1 MTDKTMP
8 ALRFRG
14 FYDAW
19 EQRKLSDL
27 TERVTRKN
35 KNNESSR
42 PLTISAQNGLIDQND
57 FFGKQIASR
66 DVSGYFLVKNGEF
79 AYNKSYSNGYPWGA
93 IKRLNNYDMGVLST
107 LYIVFRPINISSQ
120 FLVYYYD
127 TSIWHKEIAKNAA
140 EGARNHGLLN
150 IAPVDFFGTSLVI
163 PNSIEEQQKIGL
175 IFKQL
180 DNLITQNEH
189 KTHLLK
195 QLKQAYLQKVFSQKL
210 RFAGFSD
217 DWKECKVSDIADRL
231 DNSRIPI
238 TSSDR
243 ISGDTPYYG
252 ANGIQDYVEGF
263 THDGEFILVA
273 EDGANDLKNYPV
285 QYVNGKAWINNHA
298 HVLQGKKTVTDN
310 KFLMNA
316 IKNFNIEPFLVGG
329 GRAKLNADIMMK
341 INIQSPSYEEQQKV
355 GSFFQQLDN
364 LIALHQ
370 QKLNLLKK
378 QKQAFLQKMF
388 I

>member
-1 MTDKTMP
+1 M
-8 ALRFRG
+8 
-14 FYDAW
+14 
-19 EQRKLSDL
+19 